1 VTAAPNSTAFGAAV
15 TFRDGGS
22 STIIGGCLSY
32 LSPAHREAHVISARR
47 PWSAD
52 RLYFL
57 VPSIDDGY
65 GICRSIVTLAN
76 HFAGRHEVEIISLQ
90 RRRDRPAFEVDD
102 RVRLIYLDDVR
113 RIGSPGRSRLRAALD
128 GRPSRL
134 VPRGSALDGS
144 ALSDLLLRRALRSL
158 PPGILI
164 STDAS
169 LHPAVARFAPRHLI
183 TIAQEHLSIAGR
195 RATPGLQRIIVASGR
210 SIDGL
215 VTLTMPDRD
224 AYRLALADVGTLV
237 EAIPNAVPWPIER
250 FVTPQAKVVVSAGR
264 LEPVKGFDRLIEAYE
279 TVAHANPDWQF
290 DIYGRGTQHNRLER
304 AIAERGLTGRVRLRG
319 YAPRFAEIL
328 SSASIF
334 SLASHH
340 EGLPMVLLEAM
351 SKGLPVV
358 TFDNSPGS
366 AALVNDGRNGWLV
379 EDGDVSAFST
389 GLFELIKDSD
399 LRLRMGAAAHAVARQ
414 YEIGAVADRWEAMF
428 ARLIE
433 RRARH

>member
-1 VTAAPNSTAFGAAV
+1 M
-15 TFRDGGS
+15 
-22 STIIGGCLSY
+22 
-32 LSPAHREAHVISARR
+32 ISARR
-47 PWSAD
+47 PPSAD
-52 RLYFL
+52 RVYFL

-65 GICRSIVTLAN
+65 GICRSVVTLAN
-76 HFAGRHEVEIISLQ
+76 QLADRHDVEIISLQ
-90 RRRDRPAFEVDD
+90 RRTDRPAFEVDD
-102 RVRLIYLDDVR
+102 RVRRVYLDDVR
-113 RIGSPGRSRLRAALD
+113 RTGTAGRGRLRMVLD

-134 VPRGSALDGS
+134 VPRGSALDAS

-158 PPGILI
+158 RPGILI
-164 STDAS
+164 SADAS
-169 LHPAVARFAPRHLI
+169 LHPAVARYAPPRLI
-183 TIAQEHLSIAGR
+183 TIAQEHLSVAGR
-195 RATPGLQRIIVASGR
+195 RTTPGLQRIILASGR

-215 VTLTMPDRD
+215 VTQTLPDRD
-224 AYRLALADVGTLV
+224 AYRLALADVDTLV

-279 TVAHANPDWQF
+279 PVAHANPDWHF
-290 DIYGRGTQHNRLER
+290 HIYGRGSQQDRLER
-304 AIAERGLTGRVRLRG
+304 AIAERGLAGRVRLRG
-319 YAPRFAEIL
+319 YAPRFGEIL
-328 SSASIF
+328 ASASIF
-334 SLASHH
+334 ALASHH

-358 TFDNSPGS
+358 SFDVSPGS
-366 AALVNDGRNGWLV
+366 AALVSDGRNGWLI

-399 LRLRMGAAAHAVARQ
+399 LRLRMGAAAQAVARQ
-414 YEIGAVADRWEAMF
+414 YEVGAVTDRWEAMF